1 MTGSHSPSRRG
12 VLAAALTGGAL
23 STAATAFAPAH
34 AAPAER
40 TSPAVTAPSAP
51 SPRADG
57 PVRPL
62 PAQEAAERARAAT
75 LALLTHFRAETDADM
90 LVERVPRQEE
100 DPEFTYV
107 WPLSQARAAVTELIA
122 ARESARRPEEDA
134 DLAEADAALVRAQ
147 EHYWYPQG
155 GTTGLPGYTAAT
167 DSEQGANGDFFYDD
181 NDWIALL
188 EIEQHLLTDG
198 RAGDLDRAGEL
209 LELFRSG
216 ESTDPDLASPGGIE
230 WTQGDWNQ
238 DRNTVSTFPSAK
250 VALRWFQLTGEEQ
263 ALADALRWMQW
274 GRETLLSPETGLY
287 WDNIK
292 PDGQID
298 RTHWTYNQGVP
309 LGCEALAHVL
319 TGDDAH
325 KDRALALCEAVVEH
339 YRPYE
344 DGGELDSQ
352 PLQFTAILL
361 SNLLM
366 AQALLGNEVPGR
378 QITEAYTQRLWANR
392 RDPETDLVTGSRET
406 EEGTHLLD
414 QSGFARSL
422 ALASLPREQWA
433 HLT

>member
-1 MTGSHSPSRRG
+1 
-12 VLAAALTGGAL
+12 
-23 STAATAFAPAH
+23 
-34 AAPAER
+34 
-40 TSPAVTAPSAP
+40 
-51 SPRADG
+51 
-57 PVRPL
+57 
-62 PAQEAAERARAAT
+62 
-75 LALLTHFRAETDADM
+75 
-90 LVERVPRQEE
+90 
-100 DPEFTYV
+100 
-107 WPLSQARAAVTELIA
+107 
-122 ARESARRPEEDA
+122 
-134 DLAEADAALVRAQ
+134 
-147 EHYWYPQG
+147 
-155 GTTGLPGYTAAT
+155 
-167 DSEQGANGDFFYDD
+167 
-181 NDWIALL
+181 
-188 EIEQHLLTDG
+188 
-198 RAGDLDRAGEL
+198 
-209 LELFRSG
+209 
-216 ESTDPDLASPGGIE
+216 
-230 WTQGDWNQ
+230 
-238 DRNTVSTFPSAK
+238 
-250 VALRWFQLTGEEQ
+250 VALRWFQLTGEEK

-292 PDGQID
+292 PDGEID